1 MPGPVRPS
9 WHPDRVASTTLIV
22 GDEALLVDR
31 AVSHAIARATEA
43 GAAGGVDPVVS
54 DLTGS
59 ELTVDYLQELISPSL
74 FAETRVVVI
83 RAAQDLDKDVAA
95 ALVAALEEPDADVA
109 VIAAHAGGAKGK
121 AIVESLRGIGAQV
134 VTVEKIKTGRDREQ
148 FVVDEA
154 KRCGGRIERDA
165 AVELVA
171 AIGNDV
177 RELAT
182 AVAQLVAD
190 IGKPISAADVG
201 VYYRGRAES
210 TGFAVADRA
219 VEGDAA
225 AAIETMR
232 WAFATGLDPIL
243 VSSSLAA
250 NLRLIAQVASAG
262 QGSPESVAGRLGMP
276 AWKVRRAQSW
286 LRRWRPD
293 SLATAVQA
301 VAVADADLKG
311 AGDDAA
317 YAVERAVLVVAAA
330 ANSAA

>member
-1 MPGPVRPS
+1 MPT
-9 WHPDRVASTTLIV
+9 ATLIV
-22 GDEALLVDR
+22 GDEGLLVDR
-31 AVSHAIARATEA
+31 AVTHAVARATDA
-43 GAAGGVDPVVS
+43 GADGGIDPVVS
-54 DLTGS
+54 DLVGA
-59 ELTVDYLQELISPSL
+59 ELTVEDLQELISPSL
-74 FAETRVVVI
+74 FAETRIVVV
-83 RAAQDLDKDVAA
+83 RAAQDLGKDVVA
-95 ALVAALEEPDADVA
+95 ALVAAVEDPATDVA
-109 VIAAHAGGAKGK
+109 VIAAHAGGVKGK
-121 AIVESLRGIGAQV
+121 AIIESLRGIGADV
-134 VTVEKIKTGRDREQ
+134 VAVEKIKTGRDREQ

-165 AVELVA
+165 AADLVA
-171 AIGNDV
+171 AIGNDI

-190 IGKPISAADVG
+190 IGGPIGTAEVA

-250 NLRLIAQVASAG
+250 NLRLIAQVAAAG
-262 QGSPESVAGRLGMP
+262 QGSPDAVAGRLGMP
-276 AWKVRRAQSW
+276 AWKVRRAQVW

-311 AGDDAA
+311 AADDAA